1 MIVDTGKIL
10 GELGLMHVTYAL
22 SLGGWDVLR
31 KINEKGFDLVAERN
45 GKRKWIE
52 VKSRDLL
59 HSKGKNTQYA
69 TVGQSP
75 RQRELSDYLAVYLH
89 GPGVCLMLPSNLSVI
104 ADAKSRNSIRTGK
117 WDGESFLP
125 VKEFTPYLNNFE
137 LR

>member
-1 MIVDTGKIL
+1 VIVDTGKVL

-31 KINEKGFDLVAERN
+31 KINEKGFDLVAERG

-52 VKSRDLL
+52 VKSRDLVN
-59 HSKGKNTQYA
+59 SKGKNTRYA

-75 RQRELSDYLAVYLH
+75 RQQELADYLAVYLY
-89 GPGVCLMLPSNLSVI
+89 GPGVCLMLPSNLPAL
-104 ADAKSRNSIRTGK
+104 ADAQSRNSISTGL
-117 WDGESFLP
+117 WDGGNFT
-125 VKEFTPYLNNFE
+125 VKPEFAQYANNFD